1 MQATGKME
9 ELSIKIKIGDRE
21 YPMKVKRADEERI
34 RIARKLIN
42 EKLRSY
48 REQFGIEDK
57 QDLLAMVAF
66 DCLID
71 KMAVEETQKGIDQ
84 TVFEKVNQLNNL
96 ISQSIL

>member
-1 MQATGKME
+1 ME

-34 RIARKLIN
+34 RIAGKLIN

-71 KMAVEETQKGIDQ
+71 KMAVEDTHQNVDQ
-84 TVFEKVNQLNNL
+84 SVFEKINHLNNL